1 MTELTSQHG
10 RSGRPGRTRGRVLR
24 AFTRRKT
31 AALLIAV
38 ATVVWYSTPAFA
50 QLDPLLFI
58 KRVPP
63 TVIVVFDTS
72 MRMLEDGSGNWY
84 DPNFYRVSDDPGV
97 MPAFPS
103 INTITTKTYRRVYK
117 NLQAVAAPGKY
128 TADNIQATA
137 AVWDP
142 ANALTSNAPSDLL
155 FLNNTRYNI
164 AKQGLSA
171 AVAENGSSTFRW
183 GLIKLRQNTPAWRTG
198 ANCDKPVVLT
208 DAFQALYRDN
218 NPCNVSGGANNYGV
232 YAPSVAA
239 ANHAQSSA
247 PAGTTMVVPAANT
260 ANTITTIL
268 ARGPNDPLAL
278 IPASM
283 PGVGFADRPLDYALT
298 DARAAAVAAMTS
310 DSAANRSCRNTVV
323 VLITG
328 GKDSGDVA
336 YAASHNATTTAS
348 SFLSVSAGG
357 VTKRVPI
364 VVVAVKPDAAD
375 VASLRAIA
383 TNSGGQYFLASTAFE
398 VTAAV
403 DRAVQMGFS
412 RAAEFDTSTASEFSP
427 VSPIVGTVNLKN
439 APDANGNPLL
449 NTDIQAIPGGQ
460 DLPQR
465 SNFLLTAGFTLPGF
479 DGVLRAFR
487 TYKPVTDSTKP
498 TGWKFVND
506 GTRLWPD
513 LDGRPSLAGKARTPL
528 DPNTRNIYT
537 FIPGGAGGGSV
548 IPFTVANAGTLG
560 PIMGTSATT
569 NALIT
574 AIRAQPIGAIIGST
588 PAVMD
593 VPSLDPPPDD
603 DYGRA
608 DSPTS
613 FAGTHKD
620 RRAMIFV
627 GANDGMI
634 HAIDARSGYE
644 VWAFIPYNLLPKLK
658 TFRDGQAVDQFDY
671 FVDSSPKV
679 AEVKLSG
686 VWKTLL
692 LIGQGPGG
700 TFYQTFDVT
709 EAGMG
714 VDPSLGDLGAVNSL
728 LATFDTPNESIVF
741 KWAFPNY
748 DSFDPSYSATF
759 SVFDGTPGGKQRL
772 YGDLKATASYAEK
785 TVGFTWSDP
794 AVGPL
799 TTDRSVT
806 AVIVGSGYFPDIEA
820 SIPNRGASAP
830 KAGNAMYLLNA
841 DTGKLLGN
849 PSGSSCTVISSGSG
863 SGDGCVVITDLAGN
877 GRKNALQADPT
888 AAGESGSVAVSK
900 AYLGDIDGRYW
911 RFNFTSGGT
920 ISVSEMADTG
930 QPIYASSALLF
941 VGTTDVYMFFAT
953 GSDLLAASTPGGT
966 DTFKLYGLKDNSP
979 AAGSTTKFAI
989 DLAKVT
995 NSGGLATG
1003 ERPSTSPS
1011 VAGDI
1016 VFYTTTTE
1024 SASTP
1029 CADFTSNLYAMT
1041 YAGGAAYDTD
1051 NNGKID
1057 NNESTIARTMAGRAT
1072 APFIVDQHLYTATS
1086 GASGAR
1092 VEAFGDPEDFNNGI
1106 GQVGV
1111 RILSWREIR

>member
-1 MTELTSQHG
+1 MTEMISPRT
-10 RSGRPGRTRGRVLR
+10 RSGPTARSRGRFVR
-24 AFTRRKT
+24 AFSRRRGAAVLLAVVTMFWWSTT
-31 AALLIAV
+31 A
-38 ATVVWYSTPAFA
+38 SA

-63 TVIVVFDTS
+63 TIIVVFDTS
-72 MRMLEDGSGNWY
+72 MRMLDDGNGNFY
-84 DPNFYRVSDDPGV
+84 DPNFYRVADDLAV
-97 MPAFPS
+97 MPAFS
-103 INTITTKTYRRVYK
+103 NINTITTKTYRRVYR
-117 NLQAVAAPGKY
+117 NLQVVAAPGKY
-128 TADNIQATA
+128 TADSIAATP

-142 ANALTSNAPSDLL
+142 ANALTSNAPGDLQ

-171 AVAENGSSTFRW
+171 AVAENSSSSRW
-183 GLIKLRQNTPAWRTG
+183 GLIKLRQNAAAWRTG
-198 ANCDKPVVLT
+198 VNCDKPVTVA
-208 DAFQALYRDN
+208 DPIQALYRDN
-218 NPCNVSGGANNYGV
+218 NPCNVSGGASNYGI
-232 YAPSVAA
+232 YAPSVVASP
-239 ANHAQSSA
+239 NYSLTTA
-247 PAGTTMVVPAANT
+247 PAGTTVVVPAANT
-260 ANTITTIL
+260 ANTITSIL
-268 ARGPNDPLAL
+268 ARGPNDVAAL
-278 IPASM
+278 IPAGM
-283 PGVGFADRPLDYALT
+283 PGVGIADRPLDFALA
-298 DARAAAVAAMTS
+298 DARAAAVSAMAS
-310 DSAANRSCRNTVV
+310 DSAANRTCRNTVI

-328 GKDSGDVA
+328 GKDSGDAA
-336 YAASHNATTTAS
+336 YSAAHNTATTAS
-348 SFLSVSAGG
+348 SFMSVTGGG
-357 VTKRVPI
+357 VSKRVPI
-364 VVVAVKPDAAD
+364 VVVAVKPAAAD
-375 VASLRAIA
+375 VASLQAIA
-383 TNSGGQYFLASTAFE
+383 TNSGGQYFSASTAFE

-403 DRAVQMGFS
+403 DRAVQQGFS
-412 RAAEFDTSTASEFSP
+412 RAAEFDTGTVSEFSP

-439 APDANGNPLL
+439 AKDATGNGLL
-449 NTDIQAIPGGQ
+449 HTDIQSIPGGQ
-460 DLPQR
+460 DLQQR

-487 TYKPVTDSTKP
+487 TYIPVTDPTKP

-513 LDGRPSLAGKARTPL
+513 LDGRPAMAGKARTPA

-537 FIPGGAGGGSV
+537 FIPSGSGGGSV
-548 IPFTVANAGTLG
+548 IPFTVANAATLG

-574 AIRAQPIGAIIGST
+574 AIRSQPLGAIIGST
-588 PAVMD
+588 PAIMD

-634 HAIDARSGYE
+634 HAIDARTGYE
-644 VWAFIPYNLLPKLK
+644 MWAFIPYNLLPKLK

-671 FVDSSPKV
+671 FVDSSPKI
-679 AEVKLSG
+679 AEVKLNG

-714 VDPSLGDLGAVNSL
+714 VDPSLGDLSAVSAL
-728 LATFDTPNESIVF
+728 LAQFDAPNESIVF
-741 KWAFPNY
+741 KWSFPNY
-748 DSFDPSYSATF
+748 NSFDPTYSATF
-759 SVFDGTPGGKQRL
+759 SLFDGTPGGKQRF
-772 YGDLKATASYAEK
+772 YGDLKATATFVEK

-799 TTDRSVT
+799 TADRSVT
-806 AVIVGSGYFPDIEA
+806 AVIVGSGYFPELEA
-820 SIPNRGASAP
+820 VIPNRGASAP
-830 KAGNAMYLLNA
+830 KAGNAMYLLDA
-841 DTGKLLGN
+841 DTGLPLGN
-849 PSGSSCTVISSGSG
+849 SSGSSCASISSGSG
-863 SGDGCVVITDLAGN
+863 SGVGCVIIGDVAAN
-877 GRKNALQADPT
+877 GWKNAIQADPT

-900 AYLGDIDGRYW
+900 AYVGDIDGRYW
-911 RFNFTSGGT
+911 RFNFNSSGK
-920 ISVSEMADTG
+920 IDVNEMVDTG

-941 VGTTDVYMFFAT
+941 VGTNDVYMFFAT
-953 GSDLLAASTPGGT
+953 GSDLLSSAAPGGT
-966 DTFKLYGLKDNSP
+966 GEFKLYALKDNSP
-979 AAGSTTKFAI
+979 APGATTKFAV

-1024 SASTP
+1024 SAGTP
-1029 CADFTSNLYAMT
+1029 CADFTSSLYALT
-1041 YAGGAAYDTD
+1041 YAGGAAYDTN
-1051 NNGKID
+1051 NNGKIE
-1057 NNESTIARTMAGRAT
+1057 NNESPIARTMAGRAT
-1072 APFIVDQHLYTATS
+1072 APFIVDQHLYTGTT